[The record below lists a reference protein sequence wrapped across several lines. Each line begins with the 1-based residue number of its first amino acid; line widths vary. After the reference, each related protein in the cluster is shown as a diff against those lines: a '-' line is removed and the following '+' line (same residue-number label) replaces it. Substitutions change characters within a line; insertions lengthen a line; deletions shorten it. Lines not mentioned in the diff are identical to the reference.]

1 MLETRNVVC
10 PYCGET
16 FETIVDLLAGDQTY
30 VEDCHI
36 CCRPIEFALTVEYGD
51 TATLEVKRDDE

>member
-16 FETIVDLLAGDQTY
+16 FETIVDLSAGDQTY
-30 VEDCHI
+30 VE
-36 CCRPIEFALTVEYGD
+36 EFVLTVQYGD